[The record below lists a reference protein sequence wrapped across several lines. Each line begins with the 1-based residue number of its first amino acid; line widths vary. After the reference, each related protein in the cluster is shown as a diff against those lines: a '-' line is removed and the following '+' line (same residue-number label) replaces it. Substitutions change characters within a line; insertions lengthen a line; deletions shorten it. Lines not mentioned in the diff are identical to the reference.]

1 MKTRIIPSIAS
12 ANPLYLGAELERLG
26 DYPYLHIDVEDTSFV
41 PNITFGMKAIRAIAQ
56 NSKAHLDAHLMV
68 RRPDDWIS
76 PLAACGIQRMCVQ
89 FEAIRFPMCTL
100 ENIHNAGVEAGL
112 AFTLKTDIGVL
123 NAYKDAVSYILIL
136 ASEPDSKEQFNPYT
150 LEKLRRAREILPENK
165 SIWVDGGLNERL
177 CRAAIQSGA
186 DTLIMGRYVWS
197 AKDPVIAMEEL
208 LKSV

>member
-12 ANPLYLGAELERLG
+12 ANPLCLGAELERLG

-41 PNITFGMKAIRAIAQ
+41 PNITFGMKTIRAIAQ

-68 RRPDDWIS
+68 RHPDDWIR

-89 FEAIRFPMCTL
+89 FEATRFPMCTL
-100 ENIHNAGVEAGL
+100 ENIRNAGVEAGL

-123 NAYKDAVSYILIL
+123 SAYKDAVSYILIL

-150 LEKLRRAREILPENK
+150 WK
-165 SIWVDGGLNERL
+165 SCAGP
-177 CRAAIQSGA
+177 
-186 DTLIMGRYVWS
+186 GRFCPRIKAYGWTE
-197 AKDPVIAMEEL
+197 D
-208 LKSV
+208 